1 MTDLATKAPENGNG
15 ELLEEVLVGGNLAK
29 LTPHQRATYYL
40 RVCESLGLNA
50 LTRPFEYLLLNGRLI
65 LYARKDATDQL
76 RHQRRVSLT
85 IAAREVVNDLYV
97 VTARAVL
104 PDGRTDEEIGAVPIG
119 GLKGEALAN
128 AMMKASTKA
137 KRRATLSICGLGAL
151 DESEVESIPGARRLD
166 DDGVIHEEV
175 PALSARSEAMT
186 AAWDQEMAAADALAA
201 EPLPVAVPADDVDGL
216 VGEELAEACNRMRR
230 ALVAADV
237 PHPAIPR
244 GGVEKNLRVWWHHA
258 ATMLAARQPV
268 R

>member
-1 MTDLATKAPENGNG
+1 MTDLATKPPENGNG

-76 RHQRRVSLT
+76 RHQRKVSLT

-97 VTARAVL
+97 VTARAQL

-151 DESEVESIPGARRLD
+151 DESEVETIPGAQRVVDLED
-166 DDGVIHEEV
+166 PDHDPSP
-175 PALSARSEAMT
+175 PALSPRGEQI
-186 AAWDQEMAAADALAA
+186 AAGWDATVAEADALL
-201 EPLPVAVPADDVDGL
+201 ETPAVPADDVDA
-216 VGEELAEACNRMRR
+216 VSGEALTEACLKLKRQ
-230 ALVAADV
+230 LEHHGV
-237 PHPAIPR
+237 PYPGMPKGEA
-244 GGVEKNLRVWWHHA
+244 NLRVWWRHCSG
-258 ATMLAARQPV
+258 LLPARMPA
-268 R
+268 RA